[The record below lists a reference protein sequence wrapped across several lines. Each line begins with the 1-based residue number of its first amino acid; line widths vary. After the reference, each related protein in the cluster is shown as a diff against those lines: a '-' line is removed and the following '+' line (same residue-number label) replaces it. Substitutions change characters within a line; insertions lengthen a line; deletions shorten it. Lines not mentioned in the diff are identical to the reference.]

1 MKEVYCMRIDDVSKS
16 LNIAKSQI
24 RYYEEVGLLTIPR
37 DANQYRYFDEQTM
50 IDLKMIMNLKALN
63 IDLEDIK
70 YIIQLFHEPATE
82 ACNVTSMDYINKV
95 IEEKEEE
102 LNNQIF
108 VLNKLK
114 NIHDLSKNNQYALN
128 KELILNELNQRRGS
142 DD

>member
-1 MKEVYCMRIDDVSKS
+1 MRIDDVSKS

-24 RYYEEVGLLTIPR
+24 RYYEKVGLVKIPR
-37 DANQYRYFDEQTM
+37 DTYQYRYFDEQTM

-70 YIIQLFHEPATE
+70 YFIQRFHEPDTE

-108 VLNKLK
+108 ILNKLK

-128 KELILNELNQRRGS
+128 KEMILNELNQRRGS

>member
-1 MKEVYCMRIDDVSKS
+1 MRIDDVSKS
-16 LNIAKSQI
+16 LNITKSQI
-24 RYYEEVGLLTIPR
+24 RYYEKVGLLTIPR

-82 ACNVTSMDYINKV
+82 ACNATSMDYINKV

-108 VLNKLK
+108 ILNKLK

>member
-1 MKEVYCMRIDDVSKS
+1 MRIDDVSKS
-16 LNIAKSQI
+16 LNITKSQI
-24 RYYEEVGLLTIPR
+24 RYYEKVGLLTIPR
-37 DANQYRYFDEQTM
+37 DTNQYRYFDEQTM

-63 IDLEDIK
+63 IHLEDIK

-82 ACNVTSMDYINKV
+82 ACNATSMDYINKV
-95 IEEKEEE
+95 IQEKEEE

-108 VLNKLK
+108 ILNKLK
-114 NIHDLSKNNQYALN
+114 NIHDLSKNNQYTLN

>member
-1 MKEVYCMRIDDVSKS
+1 MRIDDVSKS
-16 LNIAKSQI
+16 LNINKSQI
-24 RYYEEVGLLTIPR
+24 RYYEKVGLLTIPR

-82 ACNVTSMDYINKV
+82 VCNATYMDYINKV

-108 VLNKLK
+108 ILNKLK
-114 NIHDLSKNNQYALN
+114 NIHDLSKNNQYSLN
-128 KELILNELNQRRGS
+128 KELILNELNQRRGF

>member
-1 MKEVYCMRIDDVSKS
+1 MRIDDVSKS
-16 LNIAKSQI
+16 LNINKSQI
-24 RYYEEVGLLTIPR
+24 RYYEKVGLLTIPR

-70 YIIQLFHEPATE
+70 YIIQLFHKPATE

>member
-1 MKEVYCMRIDDVSKS
+1 MRIDDVSKS

-24 RYYEEVGLLTIPR
+24 RYYEKVGLLTIPR

-95 IEEKEEE
+95 IEEK

>member
-1 MKEVYCMRIDDVSKS
+1 MRIDDVSKS
-16 LNIAKSQI
+16 LNINKSQI
-24 RYYEEVGLLTIPR
+24 RYYEKVGLLTIPR

-70 YIIQLFHEPATE
+70 YIIQLFHEPVTE

>member
-1 MKEVYCMRIDDVSKS
+1 MRIDDVSKS
-16 LNIAKSQI
+16 LNITKSQI
-24 RYYEEVGLLTIPR
+24 RYYEKVGLLTIPR

-82 ACNVTSMDYINKV
+82 ACNATSMDYINKV

-108 VLNKLK
+108 ILNKLK
-114 NIHDLSKNNQYALN
+114 NIHDLSKDNQYALN
-128 KELILNELNQRRGS
+128 KELILNELNQRRES

>member
-1 MKEVYCMRIDDVSKS
+1 MRIDDVSKS

>member
-16 LNIAKSQI
+16 LNINKSQI
-24 RYYEEVGLLTIPR
+24 RYYEKVGLLTIPR

-70 YIIQLFHEPATE
+70 YIIQLFHEPVTE